1 MAEEC
6 VKSGKDASA
15 ATVHAGHRQRI
26 RERYRK
32 QGLDG
37 FAPHEVLELLLFY
50 CRARG
55 DVNPLAH
62 RLIDR
67 FGSLRG
73 VLEAEYS
80 QLMNVPGVGEE
91 TATLI
96 SMIVPLFRRYA
107 AAQAEKQNAIHNRSE
122 ARRYCIALQAGRRKE
137 SFFVIC
143 LNNNPQVTGQ
153 RLISEGTPGEV
164 QAYPRVV
171 IETALNLNAQG
182 VLLCHNHPGGIAAP
196 SQADI
201 DVTQQLEMLLTE
213 LGIKLL
219 DHIIVAGETAY
230 SMADEGLICQPE
242 DEPLSAADLI
252 ASLEK
257 LIPKNSADD

>member
-1 MAEEC
+1 M
-6 VKSGKDASA
+6 
-15 ATVHAGHRQRI
+15 HAGHRRRV

-50 CRARG
+50 GRARG

-62 RLIDR
+62 RLIDQ

-80 QLMNVPGVGEE
+80 QLMNVPGIGEE

-96 SMIVPLFRRYA
+96 SMIIPLFRRYA
-107 AAQAEKQNAIHNRSE
+107 AAQAEEQNAIHNRSE

-137 SFFVIC
+137 TFFVVC
-143 LNNNPQVTGQ
+143 LNNNQQVTGQ

-171 IETALNLNAQG
+171 IETALNFNAQG

-196 SQADI
+196 SQS
-201 DVTQQLEMLLTE
+201 DVEATQQLEMLLTE
-213 LGIKLL
+213 LGITLL
-219 DHIIVAGETAY
+219 DHMIVSGESVY
-230 SMADEGLICQPE
+230 SMADHGLICHH
-242 DEPLSAADLI
+242 DEEPFDDAALI
-252 ASLEK
+252 ASLKK
-257 LIPKNSADD
+257 LIPKNLPDD

>member
-1 MAEEC
+1 M
-6 VKSGKDASA
+6 
-15 ATVHAGHRQRI
+15 
-26 RERYRK
+26 
-32 QGLDG
+32 
-37 FAPHEVLELLLFY
+37 
-50 CRARG
+50 
-55 DVNPLAH
+55 
-62 RLIDR
+62 
-67 FGSLRG
+67 
-73 VLEAEYS
+73 
-80 QLMNVPGVGEE
+80 
-91 TATLI
+91 
-96 SMIVPLFRRYA
+96 
-107 AAQAEKQNAIHNRSE
+107 
-122 ARRYCIALQAGRRKE
+122 
-137 SFFVIC
+137 
-143 LNNNPQVTGQ
+143 TGQ